1 MRVPEP
7 TLAIPGDR
15 PVTLARQFG
24 YSLYSDIGEEPN
36 AMESPE
42 HPETETALI
51 AQLQRGDPDAY
62 KHAVRKYSPG
72 MLAVARF
79 YLDSANAED
88 VVQDCWVSVIDA
100 IQKFEG
106 RSGLKTWLHRIVAN
120 RCKNQL
126 RKTRREVA
134 ADFSEN
140 LEPDLAARFN
150 AKGRWELP
158 PKLQFHESAD
168 ALMENGALGDCLDK
182 HLSALPETQR
192 SALML
197 YEAHQHKSDDVCNI
211 LDVSASNLRVL
222 LHRARQRI
230 FLMVETFQETGEC

>member
-1 MRVPEP
+1 MDTAARPELE
-7 TLAIPGDR
+7 T
-15 PVTLARQFG
+15 
-24 YSLYSDIGEEPN
+24 SLIDDLEQGEP
-36 AMESPE
+36 S
-42 HPETETALI
+42 
-51 AQLQRGDPDAY
+51 AY
-62 KHAVRKYSPG
+62 RRAVREYSPG

-79 YLDSANAED
+79 YLDHSSAEE
-88 VVQDCWVSVIDA
+88 VVQDCWVTVIDA

-120 RCKNQL
+120 RCKNKL
-126 RKTRREVA
+126 RSSKREVA
-134 ADFSEN
+134 TDFSES
-140 LEPDLAARFN
+140 LEPELADRFN
-150 AKGRWELP
+150 ATGRWDLP

-168 ALMENGALGDCLDK
+168 NLMENGALSDCLDK

-222 LHRARQRI
+222 LHRARQKI